1 MGRFCVQQMHLSTIF
16 YTKSAYVQ
24 SLPSGI
30 EGILAIF
37 GYLGLRKY
45 HQMTFNKKYPDVE
58 LSIIAKKN
66 KPVFEN
72 VCSGISKFFKY
83 FFENAVIDIEEFMV
97 QLELI
102 EPDPDYISFEDLA
115 EKTCCCEFHI
125 HPDVEIPAVA
135 ILDRIDRFMSAFNIA
150 HSVFRNAV
158 NIPRRKGAKFKVFE
172 GDQPSSYTTMKF
184 QTKEGGKGGNRTIG
198 INPYML
204 GFASDETVVD
214 VADVSAKVGWKAW
227 LKCCCSCGC
236 FYRALIKQGLDS
248 KSVLITPSRRIIRI
262 EIMSPAEHRVLH
274 PTSKYKRALESLFEP
289 CKSSSSGTV

>member
-45 HQMTFNKKYPDVE
+45 HQMTFNKKYPDVK
-58 LSIIAKKN
+58 LSTIAKK
-66 KPVFEN
+66 KKSVFDCCGIKQFINSIKESTVVDLEN
-72 VCSGISKFFKY
+72 F
-83 FFENAVIDIEEFMV
+83 
-97 QLELI
+97 LEDLQLI
-102 EPDPDYISFEDLA
+102 EPDPDCISFEDL
-115 EKTCCCEFHI
+115 CDCGI
-125 HPDVEIPAVA
+125 LRQDNPSLA

-227 LKCCCSCGC
+227 LKCCCSFGC
-236 FYRALIKQGLDS
+236 LYISLIKQVLDS
-248 KSVLITPSRRIIRI
+248 KSVLITTSRRIIRI
-262 EIMSPAEHRVLH
+262 EIMSPAEHRVLD
-274 PTSKYKRALESLFEP
+274 PTSKYKRAVESFFEP
-289 CKSSSSGTV
+289 CKSSSSETV